1 METTKATTRRIPLCE
16 AEPLAAEL
24 ETLLEPA
31 CVRIEIAGSIRRRA
45 AEVKDIEL
53 VCVPRLVPR
62 GGDEKLLFPLSEAD
76 ETLDP
81 ASAVDGRGETLCGA
95 QAVDLRYDT
104 LKPANGSRQKR
115 LLFHGVQVDLFI
127 LIPPADWGVM
137 FTLRTGPAIWS
148 KRLVTNRKYGG
159 LLPDRMAVCGGGQL
173 VESRQARR
181 AGARRTQLLRHLRPD
196 VGRTP
201 PTHLRATLP
210 TRTDTQGQGP
220 CTWCR
225 SPGRS
230 ARSWRM
236 KFRMRVR
243 TVGKKNDGW
252 WEEYERTCAD
262 AEVEARSIIEFFNST

>member
-1 METTKATTRRIPLCE
+1 MQTTTAPPRRIPLCE

-24 ETLLEPA
+24 ETLLEPG
-31 CVRIEIAGSIRRRA
+31 CVRIEVAGSIRRRA

-76 ETLDP
+76 ETLDL
-81 ASAVDGRGETLCGA
+81 ASAVDGRVETLCGA

-173 VESRQARR
+173 VESRQHVVPVLEEANFFAICGLSYVEPPARTFER
-181 AGARRTQLLRHLRPD
+181 LCQLERTHRSRGNAPAHLVADRRPD
-196 VGRTP
+196 RRG
-201 PTHLRATLP
+201 A
-210 TRTDTQGQGP
+210 
-220 CTWCR
+220 
-225 SPGRS
+225 
-230 ARSWRM
+230 
-236 KFRMRVR
+236 
-243 TVGKKNDGW
+243 
-252 WEEYERTCAD
+252 
-262 AEVEARSIIEFFNST
+262 